1 MTSRVTRSLFER
13 ETRAIE
19 ANATDNEFLRC
30 TRPRNPLRFFLAV
43 VLRASRKTERERER
57 ERHVLT
63 FFSPFSHVFLAF
75 PL

>member
-19 ANATDNEFLRC
+19 ENAT
-30 TRPRNPLRFFLAV
+30 PRITSSFDARDREIRFDS
-43 VLRASRKTERERER
+43 VLRNSTEKERERENR
-57 ERHVLT
+57 VLT
-63 FFSPFSHVFLAF
+63 FFSPVFSAF